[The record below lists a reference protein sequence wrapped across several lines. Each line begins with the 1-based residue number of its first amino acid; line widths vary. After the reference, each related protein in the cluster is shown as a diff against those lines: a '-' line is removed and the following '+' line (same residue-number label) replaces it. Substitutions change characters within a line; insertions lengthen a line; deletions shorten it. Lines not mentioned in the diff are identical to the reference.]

1 MGTPEPLPVT
11 GRVYLVGAGP
21 GDPGLLTARALE
33 LIASADVILH
43 DRLIPVAALDG
54 ARADAELV
62 FVGKQGGGAAVPQEH
77 TETLMVERAQAGGT
91 VVRLKGGDP
100 FVFGRG
106 GEEALTLRAA
116 GIPYEIVP
124 GVTAGVAAPAY
135 AGIPVTHRGLAG
147 AVALVTGH
155 SRDSDDDED
164 RMDWVA
170 LAGFPG
176 TLVLYMGVSRLAAIT
191 ESLIAAGRPASEPA
205 AVVEAGT
212 LPGQRTVTG
221 SLRTIAE
228 IAAEEGIRA
237 PAITVVGPV
246 AGLAEQLSWLPP
258 RPLAGCTVA
267 VTRARA
273 QASTLA
279 RRLEMLGANVV
290 QAPVIRIR
298 TLPGPALDPSP
309 YDLICVTSPNGVA
322 GLFERLAAGGR
333 DARSLAGARVAA
345 IGPGSARALADRGV
359 AADVLPER
367 FVAEGLVEA
376 LAGQPVHRA
385 LIARAASA
393 RDELPD
399 ALRARGAQVDVLDL
413 YETLVEPLSPESLSQ
428 AQAADYI
435 TFTSGS
441 TVRYFLEAAGNRQAG
456 AGLSP
461 QTRIAS
467 IGPVTSATLREHG
480 LTADIEASQHD
491 IDGLLETIMADA
503 AARER

>member
-1 MGTPEPLPVT
+1 
-11 GRVYLVGAGP
+11 
-21 GDPGLLTARALE
+21 
-33 LIASADVILH
+33 
-43 DRLIPVAALDG
+43 
-54 ARADAELV
+54 
-62 FVGKQGGGAAVPQEH
+62 
-77 TETLMVERAQAGGT
+77 
-91 VVRLKGGDP
+91 
-100 FVFGRG
+100 
-106 GEEALTLRAA
+106 
-116 GIPYEIVP
+116 
-124 GVTAGVAAPAY
+124 
-135 AGIPVTHRGLAG
+135 
-147 AVALVTGH
+147 
-155 SRDSDDDED
+155 
-164 RMDWVA
+164 
-170 LAGFPG
+170 
-176 TLVLYMGVSRLAAIT
+176 
-191 ESLIAAGRPASEPA
+191 
-205 AVVEAGT
+205 VEAGT

-258 RPLAGCTVA
+258 RPLAGYTVA

-279 RRLEMLGANVV
+279 RRLETLGANVV

-298 TLPGPALDPSP
+298 TLPGPAFDPSP

-491 IDGLLETIMADA
+491 IDGLLEAIMADA

>member
-1 MGTPEPLPVT
+1 LGTPEPLPVT